1 MTHPFKSERLLYR
14 AVEPEDEAFFH
25 QIAQDAIGMQ
35 NAEARISRPVSKAQ
49 TKDFM
54 KQLMEE
60 MLLSVVICLPASH
73 TTTDE
78 KDDAP
83 PPPTPIGQMHLVALP
98 PHHVHMRHTDIGLDI
113 LPEYQRQGYGSE
125 AIRWVL
131 QWAFMSAGRH
141 RIGLAAFEYNPGAV
155 KLYERLGFTR
165 EGVMREGIWHEGR
178 FWDEIQFGMLAR
190 EWREMYAKQD
200 VAVR

>member
-1 MTHPFKSERLLYR
+1 MAHPFKSERLLYR

-25 QIAQDAIGMQ
+25 RIAQDAFGMQ
-35 NAEARISRPVSKAQ
+35 NAEARISKPVSKAQ

-60 MLLSVVICLPASH
+60 MLLSVVICLPATS
-73 TTTDE
+73 TTE
-78 KDDAP
+78 KDA
-83 PPPTPIGQMHLVALP
+83 PPTPIGQMHLIALP
-98 PHHVHMRHTDIGLDI
+98 PHHVHMRHTDIALDI

-131 QWAFMSAGRH
+131 RWAFMSAGMH
-141 RIGLAAFEYNPGAV
+141 RIGLAAFEYNPGAA

-190 EWREMYAKQD
+190 EWREKYAEQD